1 MMRAHSRWLKENS
14 TMRHAG
20 KILSVIVAFVVL
32 PAAAQQYPAKPIRL
46 IVPFVAGGSAD
57 VLSRVLAQRWTQQ
70 YGQQVVVENRPGS
83 GGHVGAEAAARAAPD
98 GYTIVFGTIGIHAA
112 YGIYSKLGY
121 DPARDLQAVAM
132 YADVPCVI
140 IVHPSVPAKNVVE
153 FIALAKKNPGYLN
166 FGSAGSGSSTH
177 MVGEWFKL
185 VTGVSLTHVPYKGSA
200 QAMQDLLGGQIE
212 SMFENLPTAIAQ
224 IKAGKVRAL
233 GMTSKM
239 RSPSMPEVVTVAEAG
254 VPGFEATAW
263 FTIAAPAKVP
273 ADIVRKLN
281 ADMNAF
287 LKAPE
292 IQPRWIEMGVVPLG
306 GSPADAEKF
315 FVSEREKWNKVIKAA
330 GIRGD

>member
-1 MMRAHSRWLKENS
+1 
-14 TMRHAG
+14 MRHAE
-20 KILSVIVAFVVL
+20 KILSVIVALVVW
-32 PAAAQQYPAKPIRL
+32 PAAAQQYPSKPIRL

-140 IVHPSVPAKNVVE
+140 IVHPSVPAKNVAE

-273 ADIVRKLN
+273 TDIVRKLN

-292 IQPRWIEMGVVPLG
+292 MQPRWVEMGVVPLG

>member
-1 MMRAHSRWLKENS
+1 MMRSVVTALLALSALACSMLAIAQPAQFPSRP
-14 TMRHAG
+14 MR
-20 KILSVIVAFVVL
+20 I
-32 PAAAQQYPAKPIRL
+32 

-57 VLSRVLAQRWTQQ
+57 VLSRVLAQRLSPQ
-70 YGQQVVVENRPGS
+70 YGQQIVVENRPGS

-112 YGIYSKLGY
+112 YAIYSKLGY
-121 DPARDLQAVAM
+121 DPARDLQPVAL
-132 YADVPCVI
+132 YAD
-140 IVHPSVPAKNVVE
+140 
-153 FIALAKKNPGYLN
+153 IALAKKQPGRLN
-166 FGSAGSGSSTH
+166 FGTAGSGSSTH

-185 VTGVSLTHVPYKGSA
+185 VTSTNLTHVPYKGSA

-212 SMFENLPTAIAQ
+212 LMFENLTTAIQQ

-233 GMTSKM
+233 GVTSKA
-239 RSPSMPEVVTVAEAG
+239 RSPSMPDVVTIAEAG
-254 VPGFEATAW
+254 VPDFEATAW

-273 ADIVRKLN
+273 ADIIRKLN

-287 LKAPE
+287 LKAPDM
-292 IQPRWIEMGVVPLG
+292 QQRWIDMAVVPLG

>member
-1 MMRAHSRWLKENS
+1 MRIFFTTLALL
-14 TMRHAG
+14 A
-20 KILSVIVAFVVL
+20 AFT
-32 PAAAQQYPAKPIRL
+32 ATSASAQQFPARSMRI

-57 VLSRVLAQRWTQQ
+57 VLSRVLAQRLSQQ
-70 YGQQVVVENRPGS
+70 YGQQVIVENRPGS

-112 YGIYSKLGY
+112 YAIYSKLGY
-121 DPARDLQAVAM
+121 DPARDLQPVAL
-132 YADVPCVI
+132 YADVPCVL
-140 IVHPSVPAKNVVE
+140 IVHPSVPVKNVTE
-153 FIALAKKNPGYLN
+153 FIALAKKHPGRLN
-166 FGSAGSGSSTH
+166 FGTAGSGSSTH

-185 VTGVSLTHVPYKGSA
+185 VTSTNLPHVPYKGSA

-212 SMFENLPTAIAQ
+212 LMFENLTTAIQQ

-233 GMTSKM
+233 GVTSRQ
-239 RSPSMPEVVTVAEAG
+239 RSPSLPDLVTVAEAG
-254 VPGFEATAW
+254 VPDFEATAW

-273 ADIVRKLN
+273 ADIIRKLN

-292 IQPRWIEMGVVPLG
+292 MQQRWVEMAVVPLG

>member
-1 MMRAHSRWLKENS
+1 
-14 TMRHAG
+14 MRHAG

-32 PAAAQQYPAKPIRL
+32 PAAAQQYPSKPIRL

-57 VLSRVLAQRWTQQ
+57 VLGRVLAQRWTQQ

-185 VTGVSLTHVPYKGSA
+185 VTGVNLTHVPYKGSA

-292 IQPRWIEMGVVPLG
+292 MQPRWVEMGVVPLG

>member
-1 MMRAHSRWLKENS
+1 MRYAIAL
-14 TMRHAG
+14 
-20 KILSVIVAFVVL
+20 VAFFGFVNAL
-32 PAAAQQYPAKPIRL
+32 PAQAQQYPAKPIRL

-57 VLSRVLAQRWTQQ
+57 VLSRVLAQRLNQQ

-112 YGIYSKLGY
+112 YTIYSKLNY
-121 DPARDLQAVAM
+121 DPSRDLQPVSM
-132 YADVPCVI
+132 YADVPNILV
-140 IVHPSVPAKNVVE
+140 VHPSVPVKNVKE
-153 FIALAKKNPGYLN
+153 FIALAKSNPGRLN
-166 FGSAGSGSSTH
+166 FGTAGSGSSTH
-177 MVGEWFKL
+177 MAGEWFKL
-185 VTGVSLTHVPYKGSA
+185 YTGVNLTHVPYKGSA

-212 SMFENLPTAIAQ
+212 LMFENLPTAIAQ
-224 IKAGKVRAL
+224 VRAGKIRSL
-233 GMTSKM
+233 GMTSRE
-239 RSPSMPEVVTVAEAG
+239 RSPSMPEVPTLAETG

-273 ADIVRKLN
+273 ADIIRKLN

-292 IQPRWIEMGVVPLG
+292 MQQRWIDMGVVPLG

-315 FVSEREKWNKVIKAA
+315 FVVEREKWGKVIKAA

>member
-1 MMRAHSRWLKENS
+1 
-14 TMRHAG
+14 MRHAG
-20 KILSVIVAFVVL
+20 KILSVIVALVVL
-32 PAAAQQYPAKPIRL
+32 PAAAQQYPSKPIRL

-292 IQPRWIEMGVVPLG
+292 MQPRWVEMGVVPLG

>member
-1 MMRAHSRWLKENS
+1 MRIFLTAL
-14 TMRHAG
+14 G
-20 KILSVIVAFVVL
+20 LV
-32 PAAAQQYPAKPIRL
+32 AAAVSTSAPAQQFPTRPMRI
-46 IVPFVAGGSAD
+46 IVPFVAGGSGD
-57 VLSRVLAQRWTQQ
+57 VLSRVLAQRLSQQ
-70 YGQQVVVENRPGS
+70 YGQQMVVENRPGS

-112 YGIYSKLGY
+112 YAIYSKLGY
-121 DPARDLQAVAM
+121 DPARDLQPVAL
-132 YADVPCVI
+132 YADVPCVLV
-140 IVHPSVPAKNVVE
+140 VHPSVPAKSVTE
-153 FIALAKKNPGYLN
+153 FIALAKKQPGRLN

-185 VTGVSLTHVPYKGSA
+185 VTSANLTHVPYKGSA

-212 SMFENLPTAIAQ
+212 LMFENLTTAIQQ
-224 IKAGKVRAL
+224 IKSGKIRAL
-233 GMTSKM
+233 GVTSRQ
-239 RSPSMPEVVTVAEAG
+239 RSPSLPELVTIAESG
-254 VPGFEATAW
+254 VPDFEATAW

-273 ADIVRKLN
+273 ADIIRKLN

-287 LKAPE
+287 LKAPDM
-292 IQPRWIEMGVVPLG
+292 QQRWIDMAVVPLG

>member
-1 MMRAHSRWLKENS
+1 
-14 TMRHAG
+14 
-20 KILSVIVAFVVL
+20 
-32 PAAAQQYPAKPIRL
+32 
-46 IVPFVAGGSAD
+46 
-57 VLSRVLAQRWTQQ
+57 
-70 YGQQVVVENRPGS
+70 
-83 GGHVGAEAAARAAPD
+83 
-98 GYTIVFGTIGIHAA
+98 
-112 YGIYSKLGY
+112 
-121 DPARDLQAVAM
+121 
-132 YADVPCVI
+132 VI

-292 IQPRWIEMGVVPLG
+292 MQPRWVEMGVVPLG

>member
-1 MMRAHSRWLKENS
+1 MRLLA
-14 TMRHAG
+14 AVFA
-20 KILSVIVAFVVL
+20 ILSCSG
-32 PAAAQQYPAKPIRL
+32 AATAHAQQYPSKPIRM
-46 IVPFVAGGSAD
+46 IVPFLAGGTAD
-57 VLSRVLAQRWTQQ
+57 VLGRVLAQRLTQQ

-112 YGIYSKLGY
+112 YGIYAKLNY
-121 DPARDLQAVAM
+121 DPARDLQAVVM
-132 YADVPCVI
+132 YADMPCVL
-140 IVHPSVPAKNVVE
+140 IVHPSVPAKNVKE
-153 FIALAKKNPGYLN
+153 FIELAKKNPGRLN
-166 FGSAGSGSSTH
+166 FGTAGSGSSTH

-185 VTGVSLTHVPYKGSA
+185 VTGVNLTHVPYKGSA

-212 SMFENLPTAIAQ
+212 LMFENLTTGIAQ
-224 IKAGKVRAL
+224 IKGGKVRAL
-233 GMTSKM
+233 GMTSKA
-239 RSPSMPEVVTVAEAG
+239 RSPSLPEVPTVAESG

-281 ADMNAF
+281 ADMNVF
-287 LKAPE
+287 FKAPE
-292 IQPRWIEMGVVPLG
+292 MQARWIEMGLVPMG

-315 FVSEREKWNKVIKAA
+315 FVSEREKWNKVIKTA

>member
-1 MMRAHSRWLKENS
+1 MQTYPFRAL
-14 TMRHAG
+14 MAAALV
-20 KILSVIVAFVVL
+20 LSVAPPLF
-32 PAAAQQYPAKPIRL
+32 AQANYPVKSVRI
-46 IVPFVAGGSAD
+46 IVPFVAGGTAD

-112 YGIYSKLGY
+112 YGIYSKLNY
-121 DPARDLQAVAM
+121 DPARDLQAVAL
-132 YADVPCVI
+132 YADVPCVL
-140 IVHPSVPAKNVVE
+140 IVHPSVPAKNVKE
-153 FIALAKKNPGYLN
+153 FIELAKKYPARLN
-166 FGSAGSGSSTH
+166 FGTAGSGSSTH

-185 VTGVSLTHVPYKGSA
+185 VTGVNLTHIPYKGSA

-212 SMFENLPTAIAQ
+212 LMFENLPTGIAQ

-233 GMTSKM
+233 GMTSRE
-239 RSPSMPEVVTVAEAG
+239 RSPSMPEVVTIAEAG

-273 ADIVRKLN
+273 ADIIRKLN
-281 ADMNAF
+281 TDMNAF
-287 LKAPE
+287 LTAPE
-292 IQPRWIEMGVVPLG
+292 MQPRWIEMGVVPMG
-306 GSPADAEKF
+306 GSPAAAEKF
-315 FVSEREKWNKVIKAA
+315 FASEREKWNKVIKAA

>member
-1 MMRAHSRWLKENS
+1 MRYAIAL
-14 TMRHAG
+14 
-20 KILSVIVAFVVL
+20 VAVFGFVNAL
-32 PAAAQQYPAKPIRL
+32 PAQAQQYPAKPIRL

-57 VLSRVLAQRWTQQ
+57 VLSRVLAQRLTQQ

-112 YGIYSKLGY
+112 YTIYSKLNY
-121 DPARDLQAVAM
+121 DPSRDLQPVSM
-132 YADVPCVI
+132 YADVPNILV
-140 IVHPSVPAKNVVE
+140 VHPSVPVKNVKE
-153 FIALAKKNPGYLN
+153 FIALAKNNPGRLN
-166 FGSAGSGSSTH
+166 FGTAGSGSSTH
-177 MVGEWFKL
+177 MAGEWFKL
-185 VTGVSLTHVPYKGSA
+185 YTGVNLTHVPYKGSA

-212 SMFENLPTAIAQ
+212 LMFENLPTAIAQ
-224 IKAGKVRAL
+224 VRAGKIRSL
-233 GMTSKM
+233 GMTSRE
-239 RSPSMPEVVTVAEAG
+239 RSPSMPEVPTLAETG

-273 ADIVRKLN
+273 ADIIRKLN
-281 ADMNAF
+281 VDMNAF

-292 IQPRWIEMGVVPLG
+292 MQQRWIDMGVVPLG

-315 FVSEREKWNKVIKAA
+315 FVVEREKWGKVIKAA

>member
-1 MMRAHSRWLKENS
+1 
-14 TMRHAG
+14 MRHAG

-32 PAAAQQYPAKPIRL
+32 PAAAQQYPSKPIRL

-273 ADIVRKLN
+273 ADIIRKLN

-292 IQPRWIEMGVVPLG
+292 MQPRWVEMGVVPLG

>member
-1 MMRAHSRWLKENS
+1 
-14 TMRHAG
+14 MRHAG
-20 KILSVIVAFVVL
+20 KILCVIVAFVVL

-273 ADIVRKLN
+273 TDIVRKLN

-292 IQPRWIEMGVVPLG
+292 MQPRWVEMGVVPLG

>member
-1 MMRAHSRWLKENS
+1 MRYAIAL
-14 TMRHAG
+14 
-20 KILSVIVAFVVL
+20 VAVFGFVNAL
-32 PAAAQQYPAKPIRL
+32 PAQAQQYPAKPIRL

-57 VLSRVLAQRWTQQ
+57 VLSRVLAQRLTQQ

-112 YGIYSKLGY
+112 YTIYSKLNY
-121 DPARDLQAVAM
+121 DPSRDLQPVSM
-132 YADVPCVI
+132 YADVPNILV
-140 IVHPSVPAKNVVE
+140 VHPSVPVKNVKE
-153 FIALAKKNPGYLN
+153 FIALAKSNPGRLN
-166 FGSAGSGSSTH
+166 FGTAGSGSSTH
-177 MVGEWFKL
+177 MAGEWFKL
-185 VTGVSLTHVPYKGSA
+185 YTGVNLTHVPYKGSA

-212 SMFENLPTAIAQ
+212 LMFENLPTAIAQ
-224 IKAGKVRAL
+224 VRAGKIRSL
-233 GMTSKM
+233 GMTSRE
-239 RSPSMPEVVTVAEAG
+239 RSPSMPEVPTLDETG

-273 ADIVRKLN
+273 ADIIRKLN

-292 IQPRWIEMGVVPLG
+292 MHQRWIDMGVVPLG

-315 FVSEREKWNKVIKAA
+315 FVVEREKWGKVIKAA

>member
-1 MMRAHSRWLKENS
+1 MS
-14 TMRHAG
+14 
-20 KILSVIVAFVVL
+20 IVVAVLALLGALVSL
-32 PAAAQQYPAKPIRL
+32 PAPAQQFPSKPVRL

-57 VLSRVLAQRWTQQ
+57 VLGRILAQRLAPQ
-70 YGQQVVVENRPGS
+70 YGQQVYVENRPGS
-83 GGHVGAEAAARAAPD
+83 GGHVGAEAAAHAAPD

-112 YGIYSKLGY
+112 YAIYSKLGY
-121 DPARDLQAVAM
+121 DPARDLQAIAL
-132 YADVPCVI
+132 YADVPCVL
-140 IVHPSVPAKNVVE
+140 IVHPSVPVKTVRE
-153 FIALAKKNPGYLN
+153 FIALAKQNPGRLN

-185 VTGVSLTHVPYKGSA
+185 VTGVNLAHIPYKGSA

-212 SMFENLPTAIAQ
+212 LMFENLPTAIAQ

-233 GMTSKM
+233 GMTSRA
-239 RSPSMPEVVTVAEAG
+239 RSPSMPNIVTVAEAG
-254 VPGFEATAW
+254 VSDFEATAW

-273 ADIVRKLN
+273 ADIIRKLN
-281 ADMNAF
+281 TDMNAF

-292 IQPRWIEMGVVPLG
+292 MQPRWIEMGVVPLG

-315 FVSEREKWNKVIKAA
+315 FASEREKWNKVIKAA

>member
-1 MMRAHSRWLKENS
+1 MRYAIALV
-14 TMRHAG
+14 AVFG
-20 KILSVIVAFVVL
+20 FVDALSAQ
-32 PAAAQQYPAKPIRL
+32 AQQYPAKPIRL

-57 VLSRVLAQRWTQQ
+57 VLSRVLAQRLNQQ

-112 YGIYSKLGY
+112 YTIYSKLNY
-121 DPARDLQAVAM
+121 DPSRDLQPVSM
-132 YADVPCVI
+132 YADVPNILV
-140 IVHPSVPAKNVVE
+140 VHPSVPVKNVKE
-153 FIALAKKNPGYLN
+153 FIALAKSNPGRLN
-166 FGSAGSGSSTH
+166 FGTAGSGSSTH
-177 MVGEWFKL
+177 MAGEWFKL
-185 VTGVSLTHVPYKGSA
+185 YTGVNLTHVPYKGSA

-212 SMFENLPTAIAQ
+212 LMFENLPTAIAQ
-224 IKAGKVRAL
+224 VRAGKIRSL
-233 GMTSKM
+233 GMTSRE
-239 RSPSMPEVVTVAEAG
+239 RSPSMPEVPTLDETG

-273 ADIVRKLN
+273 ADIIRKLN

-292 IQPRWIEMGVVPLG
+292 MQQRWIDMGVVPLG

-315 FVSEREKWNKVIKAA
+315 FVVEREKWGKVIKAA

>member
-1 MMRAHSRWLKENS
+1 MSKLMA
-14 TMRHAG
+14 
-20 KILSVIVAFVVL
+20 VIATLGLLVAA
-32 PAAAQQYPAKPIRL
+32 PAFAQQYPAKTIRL

-57 VLSRVLAQRWTQQ
+57 VLGRVLAQRLTQQ
-70 YGQQVVVENRPGS
+70 YGQQMVVENRPGS

-98 GYTIVFGTIGIHAA
+98 GHTIVLGTIGIHAA
-112 YGIYSKLGY
+112 YTIYSKLGY

-132 YADVPCVI
+132 YVDVPCI
-140 IVHPSVPAKNVVE
+140 LIVHPSVPVKNVKE
-153 FIALAKKNPGYLN
+153 FIALAQKNPGRLN
-166 FGSAGSGSSTH
+166 FGTAGSGSSTH

-185 VTGVSLTHVPYKGSA
+185 VTGVNLTHVPYKGSA

-212 SMFENLPTAIAQ
+212 LMFENLPTAIAQ
-224 IKAGKVRAL
+224 IRAGKVRAL
-233 GMTSKM
+233 GMTSRE
-239 RSPSMPEVVTVAEAG
+239 RSPSMPEVPTVAEAG

-273 ADIVRKLN
+273 ADIIRKLN
-281 ADMNAF
+281 TDMNTF

-292 IQPRWIEMGVVPLG
+292 MQQRWVEMGVVPLG
-306 GSPADAEKF
+306 GAPADAEKF

>member
-1 MMRAHSRWLKENS
+1 MRYAIALVAVFGFVN
-14 TMRHAG
+14 A
-20 KILSVIVAFVVL
+20 LSAQ
-32 PAAAQQYPAKPIRL
+32 AQQYPAKPIRL

-57 VLSRVLAQRWTQQ
+57 VLSRVLAQRLNQQ

-112 YGIYSKLGY
+112 YTIYSKLNY
-121 DPARDLQAVAM
+121 DPSRDLQPVSM
-132 YADVPCVI
+132 YADVPNILV
-140 IVHPSVPAKNVVE
+140 VHPSVPVKNVKE
-153 FIALAKKNPGYLN
+153 FIALAKSNPGRLN
-166 FGSAGSGSSTH
+166 FGTAGSGSSTH
-177 MVGEWFKL
+177 MAGEWFKL
-185 VTGVSLTHVPYKGSA
+185 YTGVNLTHVPYKGSA

-212 SMFENLPTAIAQ
+212 LMFENLPTAIAQ
-224 IKAGKVRAL
+224 VRAGKIRSL
-233 GMTSKM
+233 GMTSRE
-239 RSPSMPEVVTVAEAG
+239 RSPSMPEVPTLAETG

-273 ADIVRKLN
+273 ADIIRKLN
-281 ADMNAF
+281 VDMNAF

-292 IQPRWIEMGVVPLG
+292 MQQRWIDMGVVPLG

-315 FVSEREKWNKVIKAA
+315 FVVEREKWGKVIKAA

>member
-1 MMRAHSRWLKENS
+1 
-14 TMRHAG
+14 MRHAG
-20 KILSVIVAFVVL
+20 KILSVIVALVVW
-32 PAAAQQYPAKPIRL
+32 PAAAQQYPSKPIRL

-292 IQPRWIEMGVVPLG
+292 MQPRWVEMGVVPLG

>member
-1 MMRAHSRWLKENS
+1 MRSAIAL
-14 TMRHAG
+14 
-20 KILSVIVAFVVL
+20 VAMFGFVNAL
-32 PAAAQQYPAKPIRL
+32 PAQAQQYPAKPIRL

-57 VLSRVLAQRWTQQ
+57 VLSRVLAQRLTQQ

-112 YGIYSKLGY
+112 YTIYSKLNY
-121 DPARDLQAVAM
+121 DPSRDLQPVSM
-132 YADVPCVI
+132 YADVPNILV
-140 IVHPSVPAKNVVE
+140 VHPSVPVKNVKE
-153 FIALAKKNPGYLN
+153 FIALAKSNPGRLN
-166 FGSAGSGSSTH
+166 FGTAGSGSSTH
-177 MVGEWFKL
+177 MAGEWFKL
-185 VTGVSLTHVPYKGSA
+185 YTGVNLTHVPYKGSA

-212 SMFENLPTAIAQ
+212 LMFENLPTAIAQ
-224 IKAGKVRAL
+224 VRAGKIRSL
-233 GMTSKM
+233 GMTSRE
-239 RSPSMPEVVTVAEAG
+239 RSPSMPEVPTLAETG

-273 ADIVRKLN
+273 ADIIRKLN
-281 ADMNAF
+281 VDMNAF

-292 IQPRWIEMGVVPLG
+292 MQQRWIDMGVVPLG

-315 FVSEREKWNKVIKAA
+315 FVVEREKWGKVIKAA

>member
-1 MMRAHSRWLKENS
+1 MRYAIAL
-14 TMRHAG
+14 
-20 KILSVIVAFVVL
+20 VAVFGFVNAL
-32 PAAAQQYPAKPIRL
+32 PAQAQQYPAKPIRL

-57 VLSRVLAQRWTQQ
+57 VLSRVLAQRLNQQ

-112 YGIYSKLGY
+112 YTIYSKLNY
-121 DPARDLQAVAM
+121 DPSRDLQPVAM
-132 YADVPCVI
+132 YADVPNILV
-140 IVHPSVPAKNVVE
+140 VHPSVPVKNVKE
-153 FIALAKKNPGYLN
+153 FIALAKSNPGRLN
-166 FGSAGSGSSTH
+166 FGTAGSGSSTH
-177 MVGEWFKL
+177 MAGEWFKL
-185 VTGVSLTHVPYKGSA
+185 YTGVNLTHVPYKGSA

-212 SMFENLPTAIAQ
+212 LMFENLPTAIAQ
-224 IKAGKVRAL
+224 LRAGKIRPL
-233 GMTSKM
+233 GMTSRE
-239 RSPSMPEVVTVAEAG
+239 RSPSMPEVPTLAETG

-273 ADIVRKLN
+273 ADIIRKLN

-292 IQPRWIEMGVVPLG
+292 MQQRWIDMGVVPLG

-315 FVSEREKWNKVIKAA
+315 FVVEREKWGKVIKAA

>member
-1 MMRAHSRWLKENS
+1 MRYAIAL
-14 TMRHAG
+14 
-20 KILSVIVAFVVL
+20 VAFFGFVNAL
-32 PAAAQQYPAKPIRL
+32 PAQAQQYPAKPIRL

-57 VLSRVLAQRWTQQ
+57 VLSRVLAQRLTQQ

-112 YGIYSKLGY
+112 YTIYSKLNY
-121 DPARDLQAVAM
+121 DPSRDLQPVSM
-132 YADVPCVI
+132 YADVPNILV
-140 IVHPSVPAKNVVE
+140 VHPSVPVKNVKE
-153 FIALAKKNPGYLN
+153 FIALAKSNPGRLN
-166 FGSAGSGSSTH
+166 FGTAGSGSSTH
-177 MVGEWFKL
+177 MAGEWFKL
-185 VTGVSLTHVPYKGSA
+185 YTGVNLTHVPYKGSA

-212 SMFENLPTAIAQ
+212 LMFENLPTAIAQ
-224 IKAGKVRAL
+224 VRAGKIRSL
-233 GMTSKM
+233 GMTSRE
-239 RSPSMPEVVTVAEAG
+239 RSPSMPEVPTLDETG

-273 ADIVRKLN
+273 ADIIRKLN

-292 IQPRWIEMGVVPLG
+292 MQQRWIDMGVVPLG

-315 FVSEREKWNKVIKAA
+315 FVVEREKWGKVIKAA

>member
-1 MMRAHSRWLKENS
+1 MRYAIALVAVFGFVN
-14 TMRHAG
+14 A
-20 KILSVIVAFVVL
+20 LSAQ
-32 PAAAQQYPAKPIRL
+32 AQQYPAKPIRL

-57 VLSRVLAQRWTQQ
+57 VLSRVLAQRLTQQ
-70 YGQQVVVENRPGS
+70 YSQQVVVENRPGS

-112 YGIYSKLGY
+112 YTIYSKLNY
-121 DPARDLQAVAM
+121 DPSRDLQPVSM
-132 YADVPCVI
+132 YADVPNILV
-140 IVHPSVPAKNVVE
+140 VHPSVPVKNVKE
-153 FIALAKKNPGYLN
+153 FIALAKSNPGRLN
-166 FGSAGSGSSTH
+166 FGTAGSGSSTH
-177 MVGEWFKL
+177 MAGEWFKL
-185 VTGVSLTHVPYKGSA
+185 YTGVNLTHVPYKGSA

-212 SMFENLPTAIAQ
+212 LMFENLPTAIAQ
-224 IKAGKVRAL
+224 VRAGKIRSL
-233 GMTSKM
+233 GMTSRE
-239 RSPSMPEVVTVAEAG
+239 RSPSMPEVPTLDETG

-273 ADIVRKLN
+273 ADIIRKLN

-292 IQPRWIEMGVVPLG
+292 MQQRWIDMGVVPLG

-315 FVSEREKWNKVIKAA
+315 FVVEREKWGKVIKAA

>member
-1 MMRAHSRWLKENS
+1 MRYAIALVAVFGFVN
-14 TMRHAG
+14 A
-20 KILSVIVAFVVL
+20 LSAQ
-32 PAAAQQYPAKPIRL
+32 AQQYPAKPIRL

-57 VLSRVLAQRWTQQ
+57 VLSRVLAQRLNQQ

-112 YGIYSKLGY
+112 YTIYSKLNY
-121 DPARDLQAVAM
+121 DPSRDLQPVSM
-132 YADVPCVI
+132 YADVPNILV
-140 IVHPSVPAKNVVE
+140 VHPSVPVKNVKE
-153 FIALAKKNPGYLN
+153 FIALAKSNPGRLN
-166 FGSAGSGSSTH
+166 FGTAGSGSSTH
-177 MVGEWFKL
+177 MAGEWFKL
-185 VTGVSLTHVPYKGSA
+185 YTGVNLTHVPYKGSA

-212 SMFENLPTAIAQ
+212 LMFENLPTAIAQ
-224 IKAGKVRAL
+224 VRAGKIRSL
-233 GMTSKM
+233 GMTSRE
-239 RSPSMPEVVTVAEAG
+239 RSPSMPEVPTLAETG

-273 ADIVRKLN
+273 ADIIRKLN

-292 IQPRWIEMGVVPLG
+292 MQQRWIDMGVVPLG

-315 FVSEREKWNKVIKAA
+315 FVVEREKWGKVIKAA

>member
-185 VTGVSLTHVPYKGSA
+185 VTGVNLTHVPYKGSA

-273 ADIVRKLN
+273 ADIIRKLN

-292 IQPRWIEMGVVPLG
+292 MQPRWVEMGVVPLG